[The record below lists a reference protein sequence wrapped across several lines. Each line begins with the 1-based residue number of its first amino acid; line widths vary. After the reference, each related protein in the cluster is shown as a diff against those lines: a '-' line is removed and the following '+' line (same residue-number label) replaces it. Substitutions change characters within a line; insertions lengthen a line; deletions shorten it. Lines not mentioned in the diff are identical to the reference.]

1 MAAGGRGISVDFDE
15 AEFRRFTHGENSAV
29 GRIMARAGEVVTQ
42 GAKRRAPVSPVG
54 TNPLGSGHLRS
65 SIGWQ
70 LEAGPDGQPQARISA
85 TADYA
90 LFVEVGTRPHVITA
104 HGNYPLRDAKGRV
117 FGRTVNHPG
126 TPAQPYLRPALFDL
140 ARL

>member
-1 MAAGGRGISVDFDE
+1 MAAGGRGISVEFDE
-15 AEFRRFTHGENSAV
+15 AEFRRFTTGDNSAV

-54 TNPLGSGHLRS
+54 SGHSGHLRS

-70 LEAGPDGQPQARISA
+70 LEPGPDGQPQARITA
-85 TADYA
+85 TAAYA
-90 LFVEVGTRPHVITA
+90 LFVEVGTRPHLIQSK
-104 HGNYPLRDAKGRV
+104 GNYPLRDAKGRV
-117 FGRTVNHPG
+117 FGKTVHHPG
-126 TPAQPYLRPALFDL
+126 TTAQPYLRPALFDL